1 MLCRAVS
8 SVPMLN
14 VSQPV
19 RGRSMSM
26 QEYDLPM
33 RQRLLSAQFPLQSYS
48 PPSPYFSGSHEPQVK
63 STEQLQTCT
72 IAE

>member
-1 MLCRAVS
+1 
-8 SVPMLN
+8 MLN

-26 QEYDLPM
+26 QEYDMPM
-33 RQRLLSAQFPLQSYS
+33 RQRLLSAQFPLQRYS
-48 PPSPYFSGSHEPQVK
+48 PPSPYHEAALGKSASTHEPHL
-63 STEQLQTCT
+63 LQTCT

>member
-1 MLCRAVS
+1 
-8 SVPMLN
+8 
-14 VSQPV
+14 
-19 RGRSMSM
+19 MSM

-48 PPSPYFSGSHEPQVK
+48 PPSPYFSGSHEAPVK
-63 STEQLQTCT
+63 STDNTQVQTCT